1 MPGVNI
7 NFLGVCTIFRNLPSL
22 VPPGVTVPP
31 NRVVLVKN
39 TLFTQQLSGIDP
51 HIAKIQFVADFTFN
65 GPPLPP
71 VTPGL
76 EGFHTPI
83 VVASIVIA
91 FAGLAVAALLFGRD
105 MRRREAIHTRF
116 ALLHRLL
123 SGKYYI
129 DEIYGALIG
138 RPLYWISDHVFLRL
152 GDRALIDGSLHSIA
166 ALGRSSAAA
175 LGRVQTGQLQFYA
188 LLVLIGLVAA
198 LAWSWHV

>member
-1 MPGVNI
+1 MEAATEHHVHESPWSMTGILIVLAALSTI
-7 NFLGVCTIFRNLPSL
+7 GGFIPVPHFLEPIL
-22 VPPGVTVPP
+22 
-31 NRVVLVKN
+31 
-39 TLFTQQLSGIDP
+39 
-51 HIAKIQFVADFTFN
+51 
-65 GPPLPP
+65 PLPP

-91 FAGLAVAALLFGRD
+91 FAGLAVAPLLFGRD
-105 MRRREAIHTRF
+105 SRLGEAIHSRF

-129 DEIYGALIG
+129 DEIYSALIG

-166 ALGRSSAAA
+166 ALGRYSAAA

-188 LLVLIGLVAA
+188 LLVLVGIVAS
-198 LAWSWHV
+198 LAWSWHG